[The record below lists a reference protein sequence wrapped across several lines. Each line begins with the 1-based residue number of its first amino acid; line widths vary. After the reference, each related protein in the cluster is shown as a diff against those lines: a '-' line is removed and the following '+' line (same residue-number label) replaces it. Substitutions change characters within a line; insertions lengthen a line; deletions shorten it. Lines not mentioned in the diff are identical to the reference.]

1 MCFNNVS
8 VYIQQGF
15 DVKEILIDCGRTDPR
30 GNLALCNKCENQR
43 SKILTNSD
51 ELEDSAWGD
60 Y

>member
-51 ELEDSAWGD
+51 ELEDLARGD

>member
-8 VYIQQGF
+8 VSIQRGF
-15 DVKEILIDCGRTDPR
+15 NVEEILIECGRTDPR
-30 GNLALCNKCENQR
+30 GNLALCTKCENQR

-51 ELEDSAWGD
+51 EIEDLEWGD